1 MYHQVVSVEYAAF
14 ISWNHVFDVN
24 EGVFSTCL
32 LQQLQGLSNQVTQ
45 VESLPLVVLYLVG
58 DVDIIVAEDIEDRQD
73 LSVVGHKGLAYHLP

>member
-14 ISWNHVFDVN
+14 VSWNHVFDVN

-32 LQQLQGLSNQVTQ
+32 LQQLQGLSDQITQ
-45 VESLPLVVLYLVG
+45 VEPLPLVVLYLIR

-73 LSVVGHKGLAYHLP
+73 LSIVGHKGLTYHLS